1 MGIFNTNEFKSV
13 INNLINGGSFDTCL
27 IQLLTYPFLPLQYEW
42 IDKNHRVTHKISYIS
57 LLIAR
62 ISVNKL

>member
-42 IDKNHRVTHKISYIS
+42 IDKNHRVTHKIS
-57 LLIAR
+57 
-62 ISVNKL
+62 